1 MADILQPPLN
11 NGFNGNDNKED
22 FNGEEMKEE
31 TEKKDKEGDEALA
44 KPVKQI
50 ASGLDSVMVSGMLR
64 NISDKVATKLK
75 QESEEELVEIMV
87 KRMEKEE
94 EEGSGMVSWE
104 EWPTGDHLMANP
116 TAGRV
121 KAGPKRPPTAISRR
135 REGSERSEEEDFDSL
150 LAAMEGESEGASL
163 VEVEEDLDD
172 AFDSLLKESTHD
184 ETEIDEAEENLRKKS
199 VDDDFNLLLEDN
211 DIKEEELVEKVEIV
225 STEESSGEEEE
236 EENLRKRSVE
246 DDFNLLL
253 EDNDIKEEELVD
265 KVEIVST
272 EESSAEEE
280 EEENERMKVKEEE
293 VGNNKVIGEAKKSSM
308 MTQEQD
314 ARADNK
320 EGDAAVEVTQPKCA
334 SNEGQAGVEE
344 SKNELK
350 SGSKDPFDELFEE
363 LADGELEAEE
373 GFQQIFG
380 KGGVETTVVDT
391 PTPQVFREEIS
402 GGEAEEVGQMY
413 KEKMEGEQEMA
424 RVEEREREERDEIEN
439 EMEEKQEQIQMQ
451 RSIEE
456 ELAFSK
462 LLADQEIARET
473 FDSAQRRE
481 DEVVPKLDSKS
492 VIEEV
497 VCVGGPDVVDAHQQN
512 VNLKIRGNEEKEK
525 RVIEIEEVIDEARVR
540 ELAEELARE
549 VVERERAK
557 HKEEVI
563 SMARE
568 VVGEREVFTDR
579 IDRLENEVEVLQGE
593 VSKGQSEV
601 ERLIGVVE
609 EQAAQLASAREEVKV
624 LSGLRD
630 EGPGEAGKRVV
641 ALERELEDQREVNA
655 QLKAY
660 VGEVLVN
667 IMLKNPQILERKA

>member
-1 MADILQPPLN
+1 MADILQPPHN

-94 EEGSGMVSWE
+94 EEGSGVVSWE

-150 LAAMEGESEGASL
+150 LAAMEGESEGTSL

-211 DIKEEELVEKVEIV
+211 DIKEEELV
-225 STEESSGEEEE
+225 
-236 EENLRKRSVE
+236 
-246 DDFNLLL
+246 
-253 EDNDIKEEELVD
+253 D

-293 VGNNKVIGEAKKSSM
+293 IGNNKVIGEAKKSSM

-344 SKNELK
+344 GKNELK

-413 KEKMEGEQEMA
+413 LEKMEGEQEMA

-439 EMEEKQEQIQMQ
+439 EMEEKQEQILMQ
-451 RSIEE
+451 RENFFN
-456 ELAFSK
+456 AFLIISDMQT
-462 LLADQEIARET
+462 LTCI
-473 FDSAQRRE
+473 
-481 DEVVPKLDSKS
+481 
-492 VIEEV
+492 
-497 VCVGGPDVVDAHQQN
+497 
-512 VNLKIRGNEEKEK
+512 LK
-525 RVIEIEEVIDEARVR
+525 
-540 ELAEELARE
+540 
-549 VVERERAK
+549 
-557 HKEEVI
+557 
-563 SMARE
+563 
-568 VVGEREVFTDR
+568 
-579 IDRLENEVEVLQGE
+579 
-593 VSKGQSEV
+593 
-601 ERLIGVVE
+601 
-609 EQAAQLASAREEVKV
+609 
-624 LSGLRD
+624 
-630 EGPGEAGKRVV
+630 
-641 ALERELEDQREVNA
+641 
-655 QLKAY
+655 Y
-660 VGEVLVN
+660 
-667 IMLKNPQILERKA
+667 

>member
-1 MADILQPPLN
+1 MADVLQPPLAN
-11 NGFNGNDNKED
+11 AFIEEDREVKEV
-22 FNGEEMKEE
+22 EEVEEVEDKEE
-31 TEKKDKEGDEALA
+31 GEASP

-50 ASGLDSVMVSGMLR
+50 ANGLDSVMVSGMLR

-94 EEGSGMVSWE
+94 EEEGSGVVSWE
-104 EWPTGDHLMANP
+104 EWPTGNHLMTNP

-121 KAGPKRPPTAISRR
+121 KAGPKRPPSTTSRR
-135 REGSERSEEEDFDSL
+135 RDGSEKSEEEDFDSL
-150 LAAMEGESEGASL
+150 LAAMEGESEDTSM

-172 AFDSLLKESTHD
+172 VFDSLLKESTL
-184 ETEIDEAEENLRKKS
+184 ETESEGAEEENLRKRS

-225 STEESSGEEEE
+225 STDESSEEE
-236 EENLRKRSVE
+236 
-246 DDFNLLL
+246 D
-253 EDNDIKEEELVD
+253 
-265 KVEIVST
+265 
-272 EESSAEEE
+272 
-280 EEENERMKVKEEE
+280 ERGE
-293 VGNNKVIGEAKKSSM
+293 VGEIGKGEVVAEAEVSVM
-308 MTQEQD
+308 NQEED

-320 EGDAAVEVTQPKCA
+320 EGDAALEVTPAKCA
-334 SNEGQAGVEE
+334 ANEGQAAAAAGE
-344 SKNELK
+344 SKNE

-363 LADGELEAEE
+363 LADGEIEAEE

-380 KGGVETTVVDT
+380 QGGVEAVTGVVDT
-391 PTPQVFREEIS
+391 PTPQVVEEETS
-402 GGEAEEVGQMY
+402 GEEAGEGSL
-413 KEKMEGEQEMA
+413 EKMEQEATRMTEKETKDA
-424 RVEEREREERDEIEN
+424 FERA
-439 EMEEKQEQIQMQ
+439 MEE
-451 RSIEE
+451 EE
-456 ELAFSK
+456 ELITMRRSEEKEMAFSK
-462 LLADQEIARET
+462 LLADQEESRKTPDLEEGGEGET
-473 FDSAQRRE
+473 GE
-481 DEVVPKLDSKS
+481 GENLDSKP
-492 VIEEV
+492 VIEEEV
-497 VCVGGPDVVDAHQQN
+497 GEMADVGGPASDAQQN
-512 VNLKIRGNEEKEK
+512 VKLMSSPSGGNEEKEK
-525 RVIEIEEVIDEARVR
+525 KVIEIEEVIDEGRVR

-549 VVERERAK
+549 VVERERGK

-593 VSKGQSEV
+593 VVSGQSEV
-601 ERLIGVVE
+601 ERLLGVVE

>member
-199 VDDDFNLLLEDN
+199 VD
-211 DIKEEELVEKVEIV
+211 
-225 STEESSGEEEE
+225 
-236 EENLRKRSVE
+236 

>member
-1 MADILQPPLN
+1 MADVLQPPLPN
-11 NGFNGNDNKED
+11 AFVEEDCEVKEV
-22 FNGEEMKEE
+22 
-31 TEKKDKEGDEALA
+31 KDKEEGEVSP

-50 ASGLDSVMVSGMLR
+50 ANGLDSVMVSGMLR

-87 KRMEKEE
+87 KRMEEGEE
-94 EEGSGMVSWE
+94 GEGSGVVSWE
-104 EWPTGDHLMANP
+104 EWPTGDHLMTNP

-121 KAGPKRPPTAISRR
+121 KAGPKRPPTATSRR
-135 REGSERSEEEDFDSL
+135 REGSEKSEEDFDSL
-150 LAAMEGESEGASL
+150 LAAMEGESEDTSM

-172 AFDSLLKESTHD
+172 AFDSLLKESTQ
-184 ETEIDEAEENLRKKS
+184 ETESEGA
-199 VDDDFNLLLEDN
+199 
-211 DIKEEELVEKVEIV
+211 
-225 STEESSGEEEE
+225 
-236 EENLRKRSVE
+236 EENLRKRSVD

-272 EESSAEEE
+272 DESSGEEE
-280 EEENERMKVKEEE
+280 EDERRE
-293 VGNNKVIGEAKKSSM
+293 VGERSKGEVVGEAEASV
-308 MTQEQD
+308 MTQEED

-320 EGDAAVEVTQPKCA
+320 EGDAALEATSSKCPA
-334 SNEGQAGVEE
+334 NEGQAAVGE
-344 SKNELK
+344 SKNESK

-363 LADGELEAEE
+363 LANGEIEAEE
-373 GFQQIFG
+373 GFQEIFG
-380 KGGVETTVVDT
+380 QGGVEAVTAGVDT
-391 PTPQVFREEIS
+391 PTPRVVDEETS
-402 GGEAEEVGQMY
+402 GEEAEDVGGEGSF
-413 KEKMEGEQEMA
+413 EKMEQEASRMTEKETKDA
-424 RVEEREREERDEIEN
+424 FESGVEEEEEQIPTRRS
-439 EMEEKQEQIQMQ
+439 EEKEM
-451 RSIEE
+451 
-456 ELAFSK
+456 AFSK
-462 LLADQEIARET
+462 LLAEQEKSRKTPDLEQGRQREM
-473 FDSAQRRE
+473 E
-481 DEVVPKLDSKS
+481 EGENLDSKS
-492 VIEEV
+492 VIEEEEV
-497 VCVGGPDVVDAHQQN
+497 GEMADVGGPASDAQQN
-512 VNLKIRGNEEKEK
+512 VKLMRSPSGGNEEKEK
-525 RVIEIEEVIDEARVR
+525 KVIEIEEVIDEARVR

-563 SMARE
+563 GMARE

-593 VSKGQSEV
+593 VVRGQSEV
-601 ERLIGVVE
+601 ERLLGVVE

>member
-1 MADILQPPLN
+1 MADVLQPPLAN
-11 NGFNGNDNKED
+11 AFIEEDREVKEV
-22 FNGEEMKEE
+22 
-31 TEKKDKEGDEALA
+31 KDKEEGEASP

-50 ASGLDSVMVSGMLR
+50 ANGLDSVMVSGMLR

-94 EEGSGMVSWE
+94 EEEGSGVVSWE
-104 EWPTGDHLMANP
+104 EWPTGNHLMTNP

-121 KAGPKRPPTAISRR
+121 KAGPKRPPSTTSRR
-135 REGSERSEEEDFDSL
+135 RDGSEKSEEEDFDSL
-150 LAAMEGESEGASL
+150 LAAMEGESEDTSM

-172 AFDSLLKESTHD
+172 AFDSLLKESTL
-184 ETEIDEAEENLRKKS
+184 ETESEGAEEENLRKRS

-225 STEESSGEEEE
+225 STDESSEEE
-236 EENLRKRSVE
+236 
-246 DDFNLLL
+246 D
-253 EDNDIKEEELVD
+253 
-265 KVEIVST
+265 
-272 EESSAEEE
+272 
-280 EEENERMKVKEEE
+280 ERGE
-293 VGNNKVIGEAKKSSM
+293 VGEVGKGEVVAEAEASVM
-308 MTQEQD
+308 NQEED

-320 EGDAAVEVTQPKCA
+320 EGDAALEVTPAKCA
-334 SNEGQAGVEE
+334 ANEGQAAAGE
-344 SKNELK
+344 SKNE

-363 LADGELEAEE
+363 LADGEIEAEE

-380 KGGVETTVVDT
+380 QGGVEAVTGVVDT
-391 PTPQVFREEIS
+391 PTPQVVEEETS
-402 GGEAEEVGQMY
+402 GGEVGEGSL
-413 KEKMEGEQEMA
+413 EKMEQGAA
-424 RVEEREREERDEIEN
+424 RMTEKETKDAFERAI
-439 EMEEKQEQIQMQ
+439 MEE
-451 RSIEE
+451 EE
-456 ELAFSK
+456 ELITTRRSEEKEMAFSK
-462 LLADQEIARET
+462 LLADQEKSRKTPDLE
-473 FDSAQRRE
+473 QGGE
-481 DEVVPKLDSKS
+481 GEMGEGENLDSKP
-492 VIEEV
+492 VIEEEV
-497 VCVGGPDVVDAHQQN
+497 GEMADVGGPASDAQQN
-512 VNLKIRGNEEKEK
+512 VKLMRSPSGGNEEKEK
-525 RVIEIEEVIDEARVR
+525 KVIEIEEVIDEGRVR

-549 VVERERAK
+549 VVERERGK

-593 VSKGQSEV
+593 VVSGQSEV
-601 ERLIGVVE
+601 ERLLGVVE